1 VSCAHCRGV
10 VGRCAWPRM
19 LLICAYEWCAW
30 VVLTRGGGP
39 QKPIGMRL
47 TEVEGTGLFVSELEP
62 DGNAC
67 AAGIRVGDRVIKTSC
82 APGFQ
87 SVRLP

>member
-1 VSCAHCRGV
+1 MA
-10 VGRCAWPRM
+10 A
-19 LLICAYEWCAW
+19 E
-30 VVLTRGGGP
+30 

-47 TEVEGTGLFVSELEP
+47 SEVPRKGIFVSEVEP

-87 SVRLP
+87 SVRLPSYAPRAASPPLYPSRSPLSLSRCTVGARHGCF

>member
-1 VSCAHCRGV
+1 
-10 VGRCAWPRM
+10 M

-47 TEVEGTGLFVSELEP
+47 TEVEGKGITRTAITGLQLWL
-62 DGNAC
+62 G
-67 AAGIRVGDRVIKTSC
+67 
-82 APGFQ
+82 
-87 SVRLP
+87 